1 MVSSTAQYQQRMLGD
16 YFSLCQLQLICVQR
30 DEQHCIQTAL
40 EFDQVS
46 LEAMT
51 ERECTFVHLVQLLDF
66 RRPLLIELFAIYRDH
81 DSMFS
86 YPL

>member
-1 MVSSTAQYQQRMLGD
+1 MAQYQQRMLGD
-16 YFSLCQLQLICVQR
+16 CSSLCQLQLICVQH
-30 DEQHCIQTAL
+30 DEQHCIQTVL

-51 ERECTFVHLVQLLDF
+51 ERERTFVHLVQLLGF
-66 RRPLLIELFAIYRDH
+66 RRQLLVELFAIYRDR